1 MLAWANVRTIAF
13 LATAAA
19 LTVGCVE
26 DNQPSSGYYAGGSG
40 SGSGGGTS
48 SGAVGSTTPSASP
61 ILVDVDPGRTLN
73 ANPGD
78 GVGVFTEYVS
88 GGHWHVW
95 WTCDTNKSTQ
105 SCSFDVRVSVD
116 RDTITN
122 VTGEVATAPSTGI
135 VQNASGIEDTTLT
148 RANIDGMHFDTTP
161 GAIITLTATMD
172 GNYDGQFLFFVQDGQ
187 VNGNYPGTVTDP
199 LMLEGKTP

>member
-1 MLAWANVRTIAF
+1 M
-13 LATAAA
+13 
-19 LTVGCVE
+19 
-26 DNQPSSGYYAGGSG
+26 
-40 SGSGGGTS
+40 
-48 SGAVGSTTPSASP
+48 P

-95 WTCDTNKSTQ
+95 WTCDTNKSAQ
-105 SCSFDVRVSVD
+105 SCAFDVRVSAD

-135 VQNASGIEDTTLT
+135 VQNSTGIESITTT
-148 RANIDGMHFDTTP
+148 RATIDGMHFDTTP

-172 GNYDGQFLFFVQDGQ
+172 NDYDGQFLFFVQDGS
-187 VNGNYPGTVTDP
+187 VNGNYQGTVTDP